1 MQLREPSF
9 RRKTYQGYTAKKVG
23 LELSIVLLVMFIKQ
37 KSRAVLK
44 SKEREFGIRPNE
56 ESSILMVL
64 LRGLDPT

>member
-1 MQLREPSF
+1 
-9 RRKTYQGYTAKKVG
+9 
-23 LELSIVLLVMFIKQ
+23 MFIKQ

-64 LRGLDPT
+64 LRGLDLWKRTWRKKTVKFDF